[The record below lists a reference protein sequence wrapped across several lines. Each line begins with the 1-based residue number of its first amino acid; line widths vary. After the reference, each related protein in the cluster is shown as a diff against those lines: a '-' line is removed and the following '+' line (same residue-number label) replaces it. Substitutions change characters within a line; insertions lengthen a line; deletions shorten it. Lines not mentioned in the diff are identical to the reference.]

1 MTAQELFKAGKLGE
15 AITALNAQLRDNP
28 TDQRGRTF
36 LFELLCFSGDLD
48 RAEKQLNILEQD
60 GNKDSMLA
68 TLLYKT
74 ALAGERMRAGMFES
88 KSYPKQ
94 AVNGKTTL
102 VRGKLNGKEFTT
114 LSDADP
120 RIGARLELFAA
131 GDYLWISF
139 EDIASVHIEPPKR
152 LRDLFWIPA
161 KVGTGPSFRS
171 RELGEILLP
180 ALSPLSW
187 QHADDE
193 VKLGRVSE
201 WCEDEQSEIAPFGQK
216 NLLVDGEEFP
226 LLEVRELFIY
236 PAPGTPP
243 AEKRDEELE
252 VDEQ

>member
-1 MTAQELFKAGKLGE
+1 MTAETLFKTGKLTE
-15 AITALNAQLRDNP
+15 AISALNSQLRDNP
-28 TDQRGRTF
+28 SDQRGRTF
-36 LFELLCFSGDLD
+36 LFELLCFSGDFD
-48 RAEKQLNILEQD
+48 RAEKQLNILEQE
-60 GNKDSMLA
+60 GNKDSILA

-74 ALAGERMRAGMFES
+74 ALQGERLRIEMFEN
-88 KSYPKQ
+88 KTYPKQ
-94 AVNGKTTL
+94 SLNGKTTL

-120 RIGARLELFAA
+120 RIGSKLELFAA

-139 EDIASVHIEPPKR
+139 EDIASIHIEPPKR

-187 QHADDE
+187 QHSDDE
-193 VKLGRVSE
+193 VRLGRVSE
-201 WCEDEQSEIAPFGQK
+201 WCEDEGGEIAPFGQK

-226 LLEVRELFIY
+226 LLEVRELYVY
-236 PAPGTPP
+236 PPGGTAPP
-243 AEKRDEELE
+243 EKPVEEPE
-252 VDEQ
+252 ED